1 MGQSAVA
8 VEDLRADPRDEVH
21 QRARATRADGLPLTV
36 LVVNISAGG
45 LMARSEAPFA
55 RGDRLTVQLPIV
67 GPVGGTVRWALGGR
81 IGCQFDGVIPAIRYR
96 ALLET
101 IARS

>member
-1 MGQSAVA
+1 MGQSAIA

-45 LMARSEAPFA
+45 LMARSEAPFE
-55 RGDRLTVQLPIV
+55 RGDRLTVQLPVV

-81 IGCQFDGVIPAIRYR
+81 IGCQFDGVIQAIRYR

-101 IARS
+101 IARF